1 MITTAANGIVQ
12 PFARRAKGSLMLK
25 PRSVLVVDDDIA
37 LRSAIVRKLVA
48 DGVRADVAQNAD
60 EAIRLLDESKYEVV
74 LLDWV
79 LPDGDG
85 RKVVSH
91 LRDAG
96 ATRPERVV
104 IMTAAEPRMLRNI
117 DRSMVKGVLFKPLDL
132 AALTA
137 HVRALLS

>member
-1 MITTAANGIVQ
+1 LT
-12 PFARRAKGSLMLK
+12 LK
-25 PRSVLVVDDDIA
+25 PRSVLVVDDDVT

-60 EAIRLLDESKYEVV
+60 DAIRLLDESKYQVV
-74 LLDWV
+74 LLDWL

-85 RKVVSH
+85 GRVVSH

-104 IMTAAEPRMLRNI
+104 IMTAAEPLMLRNL
-117 DRSMVKGVLFKPLDL
+117 DRTMVKGVLFKPLDL

>member
-1 MITTAANGIVQ
+1 
-12 PFARRAKGSLMLK
+12 MLK
-25 PRSVLVVDDDIA
+25 SRSVLVVDDDVA
-37 LRSAIVRKLVA
+37 LRSAIVRRLVA

-60 EAIRLLDESKYEVV
+60 DAIRLLDESKYEVV

-85 RKVVSH
+85 RRVVSH
-91 LRDAG
+91 LREAG
-96 ATRPERVV
+96 ATRAERVV
-104 IMTAAEPRMLRNI
+104 IMTTAEPRMLQNI

>member
-1 MITTAANGIVQ
+1 MITAAANGIVQ
-12 PFARRAKGSLMLK
+12 PFARCAKGSSMLK
-25 PRSVLVVDDDIA
+25 PRSVLVVDDDVA

-48 DGVRADVAQNAD
+48 DGVRPDVAQNAD
-60 EAIRLLDESKYEVV
+60 DAIRLLDESKYEVV

-85 RKVVSH
+85 GRVVSH

-96 ATRPERVV
+96 AMRPERVV

-137 HVRALLS
+137 

>member
-1 MITTAANGIVQ
+1 MMTTRVKEE
-12 PFARRAKGSLMLK
+12 ARVEGGKLGELYIQHA
-25 PRSVLVVDDDIA
+25 DD
-37 LRSAIVRKLVA
+37 
-48 DGVRADVAQNAD
+48 
-60 EAIRLLDESKYEVV
+60 AIRLLDESKYEVV

-85 RKVVSH
+85 RRVVSH
-91 LRDAG
+91 LREAG

-104 IMTAAEPRMLRNI
+104 IMTAAEPRMLQNI